1 MKCGKCGADIPAGQ
15 RFCGLCGTEV
25 ADPASPTVVFVAE
38 NQDPL
43 LAQLRLVLGGEY
55 EIEREC
61 GRGGMAAV
69 FKALDVSLR
78 RPVALKVMLPA
89 AAAGG
94 AIAERLRR
102 EARRAAALDHPNIV
116 PIYQVGE
123 AGGIHYIVMKFI
135 EGRPLD
141 AIVEAQGALP
151 IPVVVAVLRA
161 GASALAYAHERG
173 TVHRDIKSSNLLV
186 DQEGRVY
193 VSDFGL
199 ARAAEDGKMTPSG
212 AVVGTPQFMSPEQCA
227 GDPVGPQGD
236 QYSLGIVAFQML
248 AGAAPFESSSVLAI
262 VQHHYFTPPPDI
274 TGVRED
280 IPDALVDIVQRLVQ
294 KDPAHRYTSTN
305 DLVAAL
311 EVLPFHE
318 ADQRVAR
325 ETLRRLARG
334 YRVPLVRTTAFP
346 PLPHAR
352 QSGAEGRTPPGGAL
366 RSTQR
371 PHLPTAV
378 RGLVIGAV
386 ALLTVSASWWAVRTN
401 RPQASAASPESGAGA
416 RSDGALAPTSPT
428 DSGPS
433 IPSAPPSRP
442 HTERAAR
449 TTRTADSAPA
459 GGRGLVRLRTSPPDA
474 LIYIDDRKVGVGTV
488 FDLEV
493 PAGTRRLRIKAPGS
507 TTLDTTFRVTAGN
520 TTRLGLIA
528 LRSLP

>member
-1 MKCGKCGADIPAGQ
+1 MTCAKCSAAVPAGL

-25 ADPASPTVVFVAE
+25 ASADSPTVVFVAE
-38 NQDPL
+38 QPDPL

-94 AIAERLRR
+94 ALADRLRR

-141 AIVEAQGALP
+141 AIVESQGALP
-151 IPVVVAVLRA
+151 LPAVVAVLRA
-161 GASALAYAHERG
+161 AASALAYAHERG

-212 AVVGTPQFMSPEQCA
+212 AVLGTPQFMSPEQCA
-227 GDPVGPQGD
+227 GAPVGPQGD
-236 QYSLGIVAFQML
+236 QYSLGIVGFQML
-248 AGAAPFESSSVLAI
+248 AGTAPFEASSVLAV

-274 TGVRED
+274 RHIREGVPDNLLD
-280 IPDALVDIVQRLVQ
+280 IIQRLVE
-294 KDPAHRYTSTN
+294 KDPARRFTSTH

-311 EVLPFHE
+311 ETLPFHE
-318 ADQRVAR
+318 EEQRVAKD
-325 ETLRRLARG
+325 TLRRLARG
-334 YRVPLVRTTAFP
+334 YRVPVVQTGALP
-346 PLPHAR
+346 PLPDAR
-352 QSGAEGRTPPGGAL
+352 RPVGPAILDQNGPPPSPARRG
-366 RSTQR
+366 
-371 PHLPTAV
+371 V
-378 RGLVIGAV
+378 RVP
-386 ALLTVSASWWAVRTN
+386 LLTVGLAASLLITAGWWGVRSYPRSASVQPDTARAETAAAP
-401 RPQASAASPESGAGA
+401 RAASGAVTAGSPGTPAAVESAHVA
-416 RSDGALAPTSPT
+416 EADL
-428 DSGPS
+428 
-433 IPSAPPSRP
+433 
-442 HTERAAR
+442 
-449 TTRTADSAPA
+449 TR
-459 GGRGLVRLRTSPPDA
+459 GRGLVRLRTEPPNA
-474 LIYIDDRKVGVGTV
+474 VIYIDGREVGVGTV
-488 FDLEV
+488 FDLSV
-493 PAGTRRLRIKAPGS
+493 PEGTRRLRINAPGS
-507 TTLDTTFRVTAGN
+507 VPLDTTFRVDAGN